1 VRPFVLVLSSPSGG
15 GKTTIARSLLE
26 GREELGYSV
35 SATTR
40 AMRPREK
47 DGVDYHFV
55 TRAEF
60 DAMVAAG
67 EFAEWAAYGGEC
79 YGTLKS
85 ELERIATEGRTA
97 VLDIEIQG
105 ARQIRETV
113 AGAVLVF
120 VLPPS
125 GAVLAERLRRRGTE
139 TPKVLEA
146 RMRRA
151 AEEMAEAGEYDYVV
165 VNNDLVSAVEAVAA
179 IIDSEGRRVRR
190 LPSLADDVARLKDE
204 VLREAAALAAAA
216 PT

>member
-1 VRPFVLVLSSPSGG
+1 MRPFVLVLSSPSGG
-15 GKTTIARSLLE
+15 GKTTIARSLLD

-60 DAMVAAG
+60 DARVAAG
-67 EFAEWAAYGGEC
+67 EFAEWAMYGGEY
-79 YGTLKS
+79 YGTLKA
-85 ELERIATEGRTA
+85 ELDRLASEGRTA

-105 ARQIRETV
+105 ARQIRESV

-139 TPKVLEA
+139 PAKELEA

-151 AEEMAEAGEYDYVV
+151 AEEMAEAQIR
-165 VNNDLVSAVEAVAA
+165 A
-179 IIDSEGRRVRR
+179 I
-190 LPSLADDVARLKDE
+190 L
-204 VLREAAALAAAA
+204 
-216 PT
+216 

>member
-1 VRPFVLVLSSPSGG
+1 MKPFVLVLSSPSGG

-26 GREELGYSV
+26 GREEVGYSV

-40 AMRPREK
+40 DRRPNER

-55 TRAEF
+55 SRAEF
-60 DAMVAAG
+60 EAGVAAG
-67 EFAEWAAYGGEC
+67 EFAEWATYGGEL

-85 ELERIATEGRTA
+85 ELARLAKEKRTA

-105 ARQIRETV
+105 ARQIRQSV
-113 AGAVLVF
+113 PGAVLVF

-125 GAVLAERLRRRGTE
+125 GAILAERLKRRGTE
-139 TPKVLEA
+139 PPKVLEA

-151 AEEMAEAGEYDYVV
+151 AEEMAVAGEYDYVV
-165 VNNDLVSAVEAVAA
+165 VNNDLVSAVSAVAA
-179 IIDSEGRRVRR
+179 IIDSEGRRVQR
-190 LPSLADDVARLKDE
+190 LPSLADDVARLKEE
-204 VLREAAALAAAA
+204 VLREAAALAATS

>member
-1 VRPFVLVLSSPSGG
+1 MRPFVLVLSSPSGG
-15 GKTTIARSLLE
+15 GKTTIARSLLD

-60 DAMVAAG
+60 DARVAAG
-67 EFAEWAAYGGEC
+67 EFAESAMYGGEY
-79 YGTLKS
+79 YGTLKA
-85 ELERIATEGRTA
+85 ELDRLASEGRTA

-105 ARQIRETV
+105 ARQIRESV

-139 TPKVLEA
+139 PAKELEA

-151 AEEMAEAGEYDYVV
+151 AEEMAEAGEYDYIV
-165 VNNDLVSAVEAVAA
+165 VNNDLVSAVSAVAA

-190 LPSLADDVARLKDE
+190 LPSLADDVARLKAE
-204 VLREAAALAAAA
+204 VLREAAALAATS

>member
-1 VRPFVLVLSSPSGG
+1 MRPFVLVLSSPSGG

-40 AMRPREK
+40 ARRPREK

-55 TRAEF
+55 SRGEF
-60 DAMVAAG
+60 EARVAAG
-67 EFAEWAAYGGEC
+67 EFAEWATYGGEL

-85 ELERIATEGRTA
+85 ELARLAAEGRTA

-125 GAVLAERLRRRGTE
+125 GSVLAARLKRRGTE
-139 TPKVLEA
+139 TPKMLEE

-165 VNNDLVSAVEAVAA
+165 INNDLVSAVSAVAA

-190 LPSLADDVARLKDE
+190 LPTLADDVARLKEE
-204 VLREAAALAAAA
+204 VLREAAALAAAS